1 MHMHACT
8 HARMH
13 LHMHAF
19 THAHMHV
26 HMHMHMPTASPFAC
40 QAAPRIAAAAA
51 RRRAAAAGEVAAAE
65 TEALAKALLEEE
77 GGEAAAAEAKEAWQT
92 KLVRWVLSILVL
104 AAYASLLYLLALR
117 LGWAMAPDEVA
128 LCGLLA
134 APVASLSYDLLLPRL
149 LLLAQRLGAPR
160 DETEG
165 AGAMAPQRARR
176 SSKEHHFH
184 LPHRKNGARAIEA
197 GLGVGGK
204 GGHGAV
210 RARHCASDLED
221 EMLMKAGEMHSHT
234 AVGRRSSVGGGGATG
249 NAGNAGNAGAASSTH
264 LSAQREGFCGRI
276 PRRAAE
282 GPGSSSRPLSSSRL
296 SLAGSSRMT
305 GGGRLSPPRSRT
317 IPEPNDALNA

>member
-1 MHMHACT
+1 
-8 HARMH
+8 
-13 LHMHAF
+13 
-19 THAHMHV
+19 
-26 HMHMHMPTASPFAC
+26 
-40 QAAPRIAAAAA
+40 
-51 RRRAAAAGEVAAAE
+51 
-65 TEALAKALLEEE
+65 
-77 GGEAAAAEAKEAWQT
+77 
-92 KLVRWVLSILVL
+92 
-104 AAYASLLYLLALR
+104 
-117 LGWAMAPDEVA
+117 
-128 LCGLLA
+128 
-134 APVASLSYDLLLPRL
+134 
-149 LLLAQRLGAPR
+149 
-160 DETEG
+160 
-165 AGAMAPQRARR
+165 MAPQRARR

-234 AVGRRSSVGGGGATG
+234 AGSRRSSVGGGGAG
-249 NAGNAGNAGAASSTH
+249 GGGAAGNAGSGGASSTH

-282 GPGSSSRPLSSSRL
+282 PPGSSSRL
-296 SLAGSSRMT
+296 SLAGRGGEGPGSSSRLSLAGQGGSSRLT

>member
-1 MHMHACT
+1 MHMHMHACT

-234 AVGRRSSVGGGGATG
+234 AAGRRNSVGGGA
-249 NAGNAGNAGAASSTH
+249 AGNPGNAGAASSTH

>member
-1 MHMHACT
+1 MPM
-8 HARMH
+8 
-13 LHMHAF
+13 AF
-19 THAHMHV
+19 PHGRWAHAHTCPCPRTCTCTCGRCMCHVYMHIPCLPSA
-26 HMHMHMPTASPFAC
+26 H

-65 TEALAKALLEEE
+65 TAALAKALLEEE

-92 KLVRWVLSILVL
+92 KLVRWLLSTLVL
-104 AAYASLLYLLALR
+104 LAYASLLYLLALR

-134 APVASLSYDLLLPRL
+134 APVASLIYDLLLPRVL
-149 LLLAQRLGAPR
+149 LLTQRLGAPR
-160 DETEG
+160 DEIE
-165 AGAMAPQRARR
+165 AGGPQRARR
-176 SSKEHHFH
+176 GSKEHHFH
-184 LPHRKNGARAIEA
+184 SNRKGGARAIEA

-234 AVGRRSSVGGGGATG
+234 AAGRRNSVGGGA
-249 NAGNAGNAGAASSTH
+249 AGNPGNAGAASTY

-282 GPGSSSRPLSSSRL
+282 GPGSSSRHSLTGRGVSSS
-296 SLAGSSRMT
+296 S
-305 GGGRLSPPRSRT
+305 RLSPPRSRT
-317 IPEPNDALNA
+317 LPEPDDGLNA